1 MGKRTYPDDDIYKY
15 VSMRRT
21 QNGVEQQAQLVPLS
35 RFRRITSSQVSPG
48 YPQTLVENPFWT
60 QTIVDQWSP
69 ALIRV
74 SDMKS
79 PLTTSI
85 RNASVDTSGPPTR
98 LRGELHDQL
107 VRRFYNKVNLI
118 TADLAL
124 IVAERKKTA
133 ESIATAVEGII
144 SFARAVKQRRC
155 PELFMNTDQLRQRKK
170 FSSAW
175 LNYQY
180 GIAPFVSDLYNIGKN
195 ADTRPPVIIKVRS
208 RRDWKRDTFDSKSRK
223 LTSTEG
229 SIMETMRYGIIM
241 DNAGIGLM
249 QDYGL
254 VNPLTFAW
262 ELLPFSFVVDWALPV
277 GTYLGNLTSTV
288 GYQTMAGSTTI
299 GSRYTSRGQDP
310 DSPATAEQ
318 SFRAMSRSKTAF
330 PSVPLPAFQ
339 NPFSPT
345 RALNA
350 LAILHQ
356 IVGGRGPVVKLRS

>member
-1 MGKRTYPDDDIYKY
+1 MGKKYYPDDDIYKY
-15 VSMRRT
+15 VSMMRT
-21 QNGVEQQAQLVPLS
+21 QNGVEQPKQLIPLS
-35 RFRRITSSQVSPG
+35 RFRRITSSHVSPG
-48 YPQTLVENPFWT
+48 FPQTLVENAFFS

-79 PLTTSI
+79 PLTTRI
-85 RNASVDTSGPPTR
+85 INASVDTKGPPAG
-98 LRGELHDQL
+98 LRGELHEYL
-107 VRRFYNKVNLI
+107 TRRFYDKVNI
-118 TADLAL
+118 VTADLAL
-124 IVAERKKTA
+124 IIAERKKTA

-155 PELFMNTDQLRQRKK
+155 PELFMNADQLRQRKK

-180 GIAPFVSDLYNIGKN
+180 GIAPFASDLYSIGQN
-195 ADTRPPVIIKVRS
+195 ADTRPPVIIKVRG
-208 RRDWKRDTFDSKSRK
+208 RRDWKRDAYDSKGRK
-223 LTSTEG
+223 LTTTEG
-229 SIMETMRYGIIM
+229 SIVETMRFGIIM
-241 DNAGIGLM
+241 DNAGIALM

-262 ELLPFSFVVDWALPV
+262 ELLPFSFVVDWALPI

-288 GYQTMAGSTTI
+288 GYQTTVGSVTS
-299 GSRYTSRGQDP
+299 GSRYISRGQDP

-318 SFRAMSRSKTAF
+318 SFRATTRSITAF
-330 PSVPLPAFQ
+330 PDVPLPAFQ